1 MCLEENSRVA
11 KSTKPDL
18 NILLNVDPNNDGD
31 QTPEV
36 LKKYFEL
43 DNNLKPVGVSTEN
56 KQKFTF

>member
-43 DNNLKPVGVSTEN
+43 DNNLKPVGVSTGN
-56 KQKFTF
+56 K